1 MCKPKYLAVSL
12 DPQKLIIL
20 KLASVRFPTKLAS
33 NSIMQAI
40 EFKTIL
46 QNGTVTLPPEYA
58 SQWEGKT
65 IRVLVLDDSEPVEE
79 SVQPNQ
85 TLPFQAISLKTKGF
99 KFNREEANAR

>member
-79 SVQPNQ
+79 SVQPKQ